1 VTQTGY
7 RRYEAN
13 VSDHRPI
20 SASFSLTIKTI
31 DKGERE
37 KRKQEMK
44 KMWIGVEERLL
55 EFSRQFYVSQML
67 L

>member
-1 VTQTGY
+1 VRLKEY

-20 SASFSLTIKTI
+20 SASFDLTVKTVETG
-31 DKGERE
+31 KRE
-37 KRKQEMK
+37 KRKREIENI
-44 KMWIGVEERLL
+44 WVGVEERLL
-55 EFSRQFYVSQML
+55 SSAREFYVSQML

>member
-1 VTQTGY
+1 
-7 RRYEAN
+7 
-13 VSDHRPI
+13 
-20 SASFSLTIKTI
+20 LTIKTI
-31 DKGERE
+31 DKEERE

-44 KMWIGVEERLL
+44 RMWVGVEEGLL

>member
-1 VTQTGY
+1 MRLREY

-20 SASFSLTIKTI
+20 SASFDLTIKVV
-31 DKGERE
+31 DWSAKE
-37 KRKQEMK
+37 RKQREVERA
-44 KMWIGVEERLL
+44 WVGVEERLL
-55 EFSRQFYVSQML
+55 KSAREFYVSQML

>member
-1 VTQTGY
+1 
-7 RRYEAN
+7 
-13 VSDHRPI
+13 
-20 SASFSLTIKTI
+20 LTIKTI
-31 DKGERE
+31 DKEERE

-55 EFSRQFYVSQML
+55 EFSWQFYVSQML